1 LHQAAQ
7 NVLPQKKQL
16 SSEVGKMIMQTI
28 KASVVKFVKD
38 EDGLTIV
45 EYAVAGGL
53 VTIAVVAAFTALGGA
68 VDTRIRAL
76 CTAVGGTCAA
86 ATPPAGS

>member
-1 LHQAAQ
+1 
-7 NVLPQKKQL
+7 
-16 SSEVGKMIMQTI
+16 MIMQTI

-53 VTIAVVAAFTALGGA
+53 ITIAVVGAFTALGGA
-68 VDTRIRAL
+68 VDTAIRAL
-76 CTAVGGTCAA
+76 CEAVSGDACTAD
-86 ATPPAGS
+86 PA

>member
-1 LHQAAQ
+1 
-7 NVLPQKKQL
+7 
-16 SSEVGKMIMQTI
+16 MIMQTI

-53 VTIAVVAAFTALGGA
+53 ITAVVVTAFTLLGGA
-68 VDTRIRAL
+68 VNTRVRAL
-76 CTAVGGTCAA
+76 CTAIGG
-86 ATPPAGS
+86 AGC

>member
-1 LHQAAQ
+1 
-7 NVLPQKKQL
+7 
-16 SSEVGKMIMQTI
+16 MIMQTI
-28 KASVVKFVKD
+28 KASVVKFIKD

-53 VTIAVVAAFTALGGA
+53 VTIAVVAAFTLLGGA

-76 CTAVGGTCAA
+76 CAAVSGAACGAA
-86 ATPPAGS
+86 APAP

>member
-1 LHQAAQ
+1 
-7 NVLPQKKQL
+7 
-16 SSEVGKMIMQTI
+16 MIMQTI

-53 VTIAVVAAFTALGGA
+53 ITALVVGLFTTLGTQ
-68 VDTRIRAL
+68 VQTKMQAL
-76 CTAVGGTCAA
+76 CTGLK
-86 ATPPAGS
+86 GSAC